1 MEITMGY
8 VNIAKDPELV
18 FTIDDENEI
27 IEINNI
33 RKMVENMNNQ
43 LIDSGYDNYQYNLEL
58 IGNKAYIRKV

>member
-18 FTIDDENEI
+18 FTIDDENEK

>member
-1 MEITMGY
+1 MGY

-18 FTIDDENEI
+18 FTSDDENEK

>member
-1 MEITMGY
+1 MGY

-18 FTIDDENEI
+18 FTIDDENEK

>member
-1 MEITMGY
+1 MGY

>member
-1 MEITMGY
+1 MGY

-27 IEINNI
+27 IEINKI

>member
-1 MEITMGY
+1 MGY

-18 FTIDDENEI
+18 FTIDDENEK

-33 RKMVENMNNQ
+33 RKMVQNMNNQ

>member
-18 FTIDDENEI
+18 FTIDDENEK

-33 RKMVENMNNQ
+33 EKW
-43 LIDSGYDNYQYNLEL
+43 LKI
-58 IGNKAYIRKV
+58 